1 MLWTEL
7 GGNFYATG
15 IDESNRCM
23 DPWAGLMKRVVYLN
37 RSASLGFYVRLSGVQ
52 STRG

>member
-23 DPWAGLMKRVVYLN
+23 PPWAGLMEIQAR
-37 RSASLGFYVRLSGVQ
+37 RASEGSEPSLACASGLY
-52 STRG
+52 